1 MVDQRDAPRFEDS
14 PTGSPGPGRRSARPT
29 TVPARRRARR
39 GRAQLRKLG
48 HRPRAITSDSP
59 RQLARETAILWAIGA
74 LIAMVAVLLPHGPTV
89 NVAGWEALAAYAA
102 VVAMSELLIGERLPV
117 WPSYVTQVLALAG
130 IAAGI
135 YFAHHSAVAFAVCSV
150 YLLPT
155 IFAASNYPTRL
166 LVAYLVVQSATS
178 AGVLL
183 TSGVP
188 GALAGWMALVGTTA
202 TVGVVVHLQQQA
214 LRLAAITDPLTGLE
228 NRRGFEPMLAR
239 ELARCERLGH
249 PLCVAVIDL
258 DRFKDVNDALG
269 HQEGDRILVGMSRA
283 WTSALR
289 PFDILARA
297 GGDEFVL
304 LLPST
309 GPDHAVE
316 ILGRLAA
323 ASPQPFSAGVA
334 VASRASR
341 VEDMLRRADDA
352 CYEAKHSGRGKV
364 AVAPPE
370 AGGPSTPAPP
380 TDMPVDPDRGI
391 AGTTE

>member
-1 MVDQRDAPRFEDS
+1 MDKRAAPRRGG
-14 PTGSPGPGRRSARPT
+14 PWTGTRGPGVPGPGACPGASHSRP
-29 TVPARRRARR
+29 R
-39 GRAQLRKLG
+39 GGRVQLNKLG
-48 HRPRAITSDSP
+48 RRPRAITSDSP
-59 RQLARETAILWAIGA
+59 RQLARDTAILWAVGA
-74 LIAMVAVLLPHGPTV
+74 LIALVAVLLPHGPNV

-102 VVAMSELLIGERLPV
+102 VVAMSEVLIGGRLPV
-117 WPSYVTQVLALAG
+117 WPSYVTQVLALVG

-135 YFAHHSAVAFAVCSV
+135 HFARHSAVAFAVCSI

-155 IFAASNYPTRL
+155 IFAASNYQTPL
-166 LVAYLVVQSATS
+166 MVAYLVVQSGTS

-214 LRLAAITDPLTGLE
+214 LRFAAITDPLTGLE

-249 PLCVAVIDL
+249 PLCVVVMDL

-269 HQEGDRILVGMSRA
+269 HQEGDRILVEMSRA
-283 WTSALR
+283 WTSVLR
-289 PFDILARA
+289 PFDVLARA

-309 GPDHAVE
+309 GPEHTVE
-316 ILGRLAA
+316 ILGRLAT
-323 ASPQPFSAGVA
+323 ASPQRFSAGVSA
-334 VASRASR
+334 ATRGSH

-352 CYEAKHSGRGKV
+352 CYEAKRSGGGQV
-364 AVAPPE
+364 AIAPPI
-370 AGGPSTPAPP
+370 APP
-380 TDMPVDPDRGI
+380 SRPDPGPPPFKTAEQVD
-391 AGTTE
+391 